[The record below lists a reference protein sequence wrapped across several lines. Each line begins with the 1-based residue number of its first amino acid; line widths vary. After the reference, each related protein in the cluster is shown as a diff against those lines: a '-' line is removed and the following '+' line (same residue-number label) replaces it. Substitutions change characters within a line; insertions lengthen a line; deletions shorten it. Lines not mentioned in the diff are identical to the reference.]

1 MSKGGAQ
8 VASIKEVATRAGVA
22 ISTVSKVLNH
32 YPNISETTRQRVNVA
47 IEELGFVP
55 NAVAAALSSKQAGR
69 IALLIHLN
77 TNTQAID
84 EISMQYLAGALACA
98 REYALVVLTVF
109 FSMLEGMSTEEV
121 IGYFRSQSINGIIVY
136 GISKEDQVL
145 QELVRRQIF
154 RVVLVDAPLIN
165 ESTSCVWIDQ
175 AGAQYA
181 VAEKTMLMDTIPYKK
196 VLYIAGKSNGYV
208 TGERIRGM
216 EKFAADYGL
225 EMIVHNGEF
234 SEKKARELTLKYA
247 EDQDMVVCASDLMAI
262 GAMRALTDMDI
273 FRPVCGFDGLTLMGY
288 VGQQMNT
295 VRQDFARISKEAVTE
310 LEKLMSGGS
319 GRELVLDYSLVR
331 LKYQD
336 IIR

>member
-1 MSKGGAQ
+1 M
-8 VASIKEVATRAGVA
+8 ASIKEVATRAGVA

-32 YPNISETTRQRVNVA
+32 YPNISETTRQRVNAA

-98 REYALVVLTVF
+98 REYALDVVTVF

-175 AGAQYA
+175 AAAQYA

-225 EMIVHNGEF
+225 EMIVHSGEF
-234 SEKKARELTLKYA
+234 SEKKARERTLKYA
-247 EDQDMVVCASDLMAI
+247 KDQDMVVGASDLMAI

-310 LEKLMSGGS
+310 LETLMSGGS

>member
-1 MSKGGAQ
+1 M
-8 VASIKEVATRAGVA
+8 ASIKDVATRAGVA

-32 YPNISETTRQRVNVA
+32 YPNISETTRQKVNAA

-98 REYALVVLTVF
+98 REYALDVVTVF

-121 IGYFRSQSINGIIVY
+121 TRYFRSQSIDGIVIY
-136 GISKEDQVL
+136 GISREDRVL
-145 QELVRRQIF
+145 QELIRRQTF
-154 RVVLVDAPLIN
+154 RIVLVDAPLIN

-216 EKFAADYGL
+216 ESLAADYGL
-225 EMIVHNGEF
+225 EMIVRNGEF
-234 SEKKARELTLKYA
+234 SEKKARELTMRYA

-262 GAMRALTDMDI
+262 GSMRALTDMDI

-295 VRQDFARISKEAVTE
+295 VRQDFARISREAVTE
-310 LEKLMSGGS
+310 LETLMNGGS
-319 GRELVLDYSLVR
+319 GRERVLDYSLAR

>member
-1 MSKGGAQ
+1 MASIRD
-8 VASIKEVATRAGVA
+8 VASRAGVA
-22 ISTVSKVLNH
+22 VSTVSKVLNH
-32 YPNISETTRQRVNVA
+32 YPNISESTRQKVKEA

-69 IALLIHLN
+69 MALLIHLN

-84 EISMQYLAGALACA
+84 EISMQYLAGALESA
-98 REYALVVLTVF
+98 REYDLDVVTVF
-109 FSMLEGMSTEEV
+109 FSMLEGMGVEEI
-121 IGYFRSQSINGIIVY
+121 IGYFRSQSINGIIIY
-136 GISKEDQVL
+136 GISREDQVL
-145 QELVRRQIF
+145 QELVQRQVF
-154 RVVLVDAPLIN
+154 RIVLVDVPLIN

-175 AGAQYA
+175 AAAQYA

-216 EKFAADYGL
+216 EKLAGDYDL
-225 EMIVHNGEF
+225 EMIVRNGEF
-234 SEKKARELTLKYA
+234 SERKARELTMKYA
-247 EDQDMVVCASDLMAI
+247 REQDMVVCASDLMAI

-295 VRQDFARISKEAVTE
+295 VRQDFARISQEAVSE
-310 LEKLMSGGS
+310 LEILMHGGY
-319 GRELVLDYSLVR
+319 GREVVLDYTLAR
-331 LKYQD
+331 LKYED

>member
-1 MSKGGAQ
+1 M
-8 VASIKEVATRAGVA
+8 ASIKEVATRAGVA

-32 YPNISETTRQRVNVA
+32 YPNISETTRQRVNAA

-98 REYALVVLTVF
+98 REYALDVVTVF

-175 AGAQYA
+175 AAAQYA

-216 EKFAADYGL
+216 EKFVADYGL
-225 EMIVHNGEF
+225 EMIVHSGEF
-234 SEKKARELTLKYA
+234 SEKRARELTLKYA
-247 EDQDMVVCASDLMAI
+247 KDQDMVVCASDLMAI

-310 LEKLMSGGS
+310 LETLMSGGS

>member
-1 MSKGGAQ
+1 
-8 VASIKEVATRAGVA
+8 VASIRDVASRAGVA
-22 ISTVSKVLNH
+22 VSTVSKVLNH
-32 YPNISETTRQRVNVA
+32 YPNISESTRQKVKEA

-84 EISMQYLAGALACA
+84 EISMQYLAGALESA
-98 REYALVVLTVF
+98 REYDLDVVTVF
-109 FSMLEGMSTEEV
+109 FSMLEGMGVEEI
-121 IGYFRSQSINGIIVY
+121 IGYFRSQSINGIIIY
-136 GISKEDQVL
+136 GISREDQVL
-145 QELVRRQIF
+145 QELVRRQVF
-154 RVVLVDAPLIN
+154 RIVLVDVPLIN

-175 AGAQYA
+175 AAAQYA

-216 EKFAADYGL
+216 EKLAGDYDL
-225 EMIVHNGEF
+225 EMIVRNGEF
-234 SEKKARELTLKYA
+234 SERKARELTMKYA
-247 EDQDMVVCASDLMAI
+247 REQDMVVCASDLMAI

-295 VRQDFARISKEAVTE
+295 VRQDFARISQEAVSE
-310 LEKLMSGGS
+310 LEILMHGGY
-319 GRELVLDYSLVR
+319 GREVVLDYTLAR
-331 LKYQD
+331 LKYED

>member
-1 MSKGGAQ
+1 MASIRD
-8 VASIKEVATRAGVA
+8 VASRAGVA
-22 ISTVSKVLNH
+22 VSTVSKVLNH
-32 YPNISETTRQRVNVA
+32 YPNISESSRQKVKEA

-84 EISMQYLAGALACA
+84 EISMQYLAGALESA
-98 REYALVVLTVF
+98 REYDLDVVTVF
-109 FSMLEGMSTEEV
+109 FSMLEGMGVEEI
-121 IGYFRSQSINGIIVY
+121 IGYFRSQSINGIIIY
-136 GISKEDQVL
+136 GISREDQVL
-145 QELVRRQIF
+145 QELVQRQVF
-154 RVVLVDAPLIN
+154 RIVLVDVPLIN

-175 AGAQYA
+175 AAAQYA

-216 EKFAADYGL
+216 EKLAGDYDL
-225 EMIVHNGEF
+225 EMIVRNGEF
-234 SEKKARELTLKYA
+234 SERKARELTMKYA
-247 EDQDMVVCASDLMAI
+247 REQDMVVCASDLMAI

-295 VRQDFARISKEAVTE
+295 VRQDFARISQEAVSE
-310 LEKLMSGGS
+310 LEILMHGGY
-319 GRELVLDYSLVR
+319 GREVVLDYTLAR
-331 LKYQD
+331 LKYED

>member
-1 MSKGGAQ
+1 M
-8 VASIKEVATRAGVA
+8 ASIKEVATRAGVA

-32 YPNISETTRQRVNVA
+32 YPNISETTRQKVNAA

-69 IALLIHLN
+69 IVLLIHLN

-98 REYALVVLTVF
+98 REYALDVVTVF

-216 EKFAADYGL
+216 EKFAADYKL

-310 LEKLMSGGS
+310 LETLMSGGS

>member
-1 MSKGGAQ
+1 M
-8 VASIKEVATRAGVA
+8 ASIKEVAARAGVA

-32 YPNISETTRQRVNVA
+32 YPNISEETRLKVNAA
-47 IEELGFVP
+47 IDELGFVP

-77 TNTQAID
+77 TSTQAID

-98 REYALVVLTVF
+98 REHALDVVTVF
-109 FSMLEGMSTEEV
+109 FSMLEGMSVEEV
-121 IGYFRSQSINGIIVY
+121 IGYFRSQSINGIIIY
-136 GISKEDQVL
+136 GISKEDRVL
-145 QELVRRQIF
+145 QELIRRQVF
-154 RVVLVDAPLIN
+154 RIVSVDAPLMN

-208 TGERIRGM
+208 TEERIRGM
-216 EKFAADYGL
+216 KKFAGDYGL
-225 EMIVHNGEF
+225 EMIVRSGEF
-234 SEKKARELTLKYA
+234 SEKAARELTLEYA
-247 EDQDMVVCASDLMAI
+247 EDQDMIVCASDLMAI

-295 VRQDFARISKEAVTE
+295 VRQDFSRISREAVEE
-310 LEKLMSGGS
+310 LETLMNGGS
-319 GRELVLDYSLVR
+319 GRELVLDYTLVR

>member
-1 MSKGGAQ
+1 
-8 VASIKEVATRAGVA
+8 VASIKEVAARAGVA

-32 YPNISETTRQRVNVA
+32 YPNISEETRQKVNAA

-69 IALLIHLN
+69 IALLIHLH
-77 TNTQAID
+77 TSTQAID

-98 REYALVVLTVF
+98 REHALDVVTVF
-109 FSMLEGMSTEEV
+109 FSMLEGMSVEEV
-121 IGYFRSQSINGIIVY
+121 IGYFRSQSINGIIIY

-145 QELVRRQIF
+145 QELIRRRVFQI
-154 RVVLVDAPLIN
+154 VSVDAPLMN
-165 ESTSCVWIDQ
+165 ECTSCVWIDQ

-181 VAEKTMLMDTIPYKK
+181 VAEKTMRMDTIPYKK
-196 VLYIAGKSNGYV
+196 VLYIAGKRNGYV
-208 TGERIRGM
+208 TEERIRGM
-216 EKFAADYGL
+216 ERFADDYKL
-225 EMIVHNGEF
+225 DMIVRSGEF
-234 SEKKARELTLKYA
+234 SEKAARELTLKYA
-247 EDQDMVVCASDLMAI
+247 KDQDMIVCASDLMAI

-295 VRQDFARISKEAVTE
+295 VRQDFSRISREAVEE
-310 LEKLMSGGS
+310 LVTLMNGGS
-319 GRELVLDYSLVR
+319 GRELVLDYTLVR